1 MREIL
6 FRGRSLEDGEWKYG
20 YLSQYID
27 VNDRTITQI
36 SPIYHE
42 CRSEY
47 SPLPPIYDVDEQ
59 TVGQYIGVKDCNGRR
74 IFEGDITESEH
85 GYRHLVVFGSAVLK
99 SIRYCALINHIMD
112 MNNLPHNIKG
122 LGITKFKRSIIGNI
136 YDNPELLKGGKQ

>member
-59 TVGQYIGVKDCNGRR
+59 TVGQYTGYKDSRGKR
-74 IFEGDITESEH
+74 IFEGDIIKIDDHYIYTV
-85 GYRHLVVFGSAVLK
+85 GYNDDYTMFDLQDEDAVFWH
-99 SIRYCALINHIMD
+99 ICTALSGTD
-112 MNNLPHNIKG
+112 KYEV
-122 LGITKFKRSIIGNI
+122 IGNI
-136 YDNPELLKGGKQ
+136 HDNPELLKGGKQ